1 MIVGEDGQPQSPM
14 DSKSTAGPPPP
25 LHQADQHAGRAP
37 PSYQQ
42 AYQSPYPT
50 HAAGLYAEHPYPES
64 AGRRFLKAFGIAAL
78 VWVLV
83 GMITGSF
90 VDLGIGNS
98 RRRGWV
104 RPPSDVCA
112 SRSLTC

>member
-25 LHQADQHAGRAP
+25 LHQTDQHAGRAP

-42 AYQSPYPT
+42 TYQPPYQT

-64 AGRRFLKAFGIAAL
+64 TGRRFLKAFAVAAL

-83 GMITGSF
+83 GMVTSSV
-90 VDLGIGNS
+90 VDLGIG
-98 RRRGWV
+98 RRHRHGRV
-104 RPPSDVCA
+104 RYLPA
-112 SRSLTC
+112 S